1 MCMQYVC
8 DHENI
13 VVEWNMMLTNNTNW
27 IHDDWN
33 DAIKSD
39 FIQIE
44 NWQLKRSWFG
54 CLYKY
59 NNCTHWQ
66 HLHYV

>member
-13 VVEWNMMLTNNTNW
+13 EAEWNMMLTNNTNW

-33 DAIKSD
+33 DAINSD
-39 FIQIE
+39 FI
-44 NWQLKRSWFG
+44 
-54 CLYKY
+54 
-59 NNCTHWQ
+59 
-66 HLHYV
+66 